1 MEQVIDFLITKGLEL
16 GEKCFSAILV
26 LVIGLYL
33 SQFVTKFVVKA
44 MNRAKIEL
52 TLISFVRS
60 VTSSGLKVVVIIS
73 AIGAL
78 GFPTASL
85 FAIFGTAGAAL
96 ALGFKDNLSNF
107 VSGIIILFTKPFM
120 AGDYIEVNQ
129 FAGTVKEIQ
138 VMFTVL
144 NTIDNKRIVVP
155 NSQMTQNIIV
165 NSTHEEHRRLELT
178 FDVAYDADIE
188 KVKAVIHDVILSHPK
203 ALKNPEPLI
212 RVSGYKESSV
222 QVLLR
227 AWCENDD
234 FVDFR
239 FDMLEQVK
247 AAFDK
252 EGIKIPFNQ
261 LDVTLK
267 AN

>member
-1 MEQVIDFLITKGLEL
+1 MKQVLDFLITKGLYL
-16 GEKCFSAILV
+16 LEKSFSAIIILA
-26 LVIGLYL
+26 IGLYL
-33 SQFVTKFVVKA
+33 SKLATKFIVKA
-44 MNRAKIEL
+44 MDKAKIEI

-60 VTSSGLKVVVIIS
+60 VVSSALKIVVIIS

-107 VSGIIILFTKPFM
+107 VSGIMILFTKPFVV
-120 AGDYIEVNQ
+120 GDYIEVSE

-165 NSTHEEHRRLELT
+165 NSSQEEHRRLELT
-178 FDVAYDADIE
+178 FDVAYDSDVE
-188 KVKAVIHDVILSHPK
+188 KVKQVIREVILSHPK
-203 ALKNPEPLI
+203 ALQTPEPLV
-212 RVSGYKESSV
+212 RVSGYKDSSI
-222 QVLLR
+222 QILLR
-227 AWCENDD
+227 AWCENEDYIN
-234 FVDFR
+234 FR
-239 FDMLEQVK
+239 FDVLEEVK

-252 EGIKIPFNQ
+252 EGINIPFNQ
-261 LDVTLK
+261 LDVTIK